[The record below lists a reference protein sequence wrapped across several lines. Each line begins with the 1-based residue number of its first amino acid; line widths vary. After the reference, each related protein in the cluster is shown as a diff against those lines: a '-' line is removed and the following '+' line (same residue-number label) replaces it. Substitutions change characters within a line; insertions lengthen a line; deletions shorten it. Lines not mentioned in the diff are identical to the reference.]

1 MSASADTVVAEY
13 LCNGVAI
20 DGEEFARRA
29 CAPEASC
36 VVEACAGSGKT
47 WLLIAR
53 IVRLL
58 LAGAQPGEVLAI
70 TFTRKAA
77 QEMRERLLRELALL
91 ATAPDEAVVAALHAR
106 GLTIAQAQAQIGVAR
121 DLYERVATARV
132 PLTIETFHGWFW
144 QLIRR
149 APLGAGLPTAPTLA
163 DATAR
168 LLDDAWQQFFAA
180 LEDPRHA
187 RERSAWV
194 DLLQTIGEPAARGLL
209 AAFVAKRA
217 EWWSFAGHDTEG
229 AIERAAAP
237 LHAALDELTAAA
249 PDPFAALRAPA
260 ARAAVAVLVDVWQQV
275 AAPGKNI
282 AEAIERARDWLDRD
296 GAAPEADLC
305 GAAAILLTQ
314 DDAPRKLLLPEAIA
328 KKVPGAADR
337 YARAHATLLALIERL
352 RAIAQ
357 ERAALRLNEAGL
369 RCGALLLE
377 CYQRR
382 KAQTQALDFTDLEW
396 HAHTL
401 LADPD
406 HAAYM
411 QARLDARYR
420 HLLLDEFQ
428 DTNPLQWQVLLGWLA
443 AYDGTGE
450 RPTVFIVGDPKQSI
464 YRFRRADPRVFD
476 AARELLERDYGAL
489 DLRTNVTRRC
499 ARAIVDALNRA
510 LTGSFP
516 RYAPHATRATARG
529 AFVLLPLATA
539 PDEAAASARA
549 GRDTS
554 NSTPPEAGWRDVL
567 ATPRARRDGDAHA
580 REGEQIAAALAHW
593 VARTTVIDDT
603 GHARPACWSDAM
615 VLVPRRTHLAPIEG
629 ALRRA
634 GIPFVSDRRGGL
646 LATLE
651 ADDLIALLEFLITP
665 NADLKLAQVL
675 RSPLFGAADDDLIAL
690 ARATVGS
697 PRPAGGATWW
707 ASLQALDDPSPALAR
722 ARRLL
727 AWWHDLAG
735 VLPVHDL
742 LDRIYFEGDL
752 RRRYAAA
759 APAATAAQVQ
769 ANLDAFIELALAI
782 DAGRYPSL
790 PRFIDELRALKQAP
804 GEESPDEGVI
814 GSDDAVRVMTI
825 HGAKGLEAEI
835 VVLADAHRGQPRESS
850 GVLLVWPP
858 QQARPQHFS
867 LFATA
872 VGCGQARGRW
882 FADEEAQ
889 RALETWNLLYVAA
902 TRARQVLIVSG
913 TAGRNDPGAT
923 AYARLAAA
931 GALSVPTPIESAGTV
946 PSAERARRVYDFL
959 PEPLPTGERRTDA
972 QDRAQGSEAV
982 RLGAAWHAALA
993 ADVAPD
999 ARALALQFGLA
1010 VDRAQEALAAAQ
1022 RVRRAAPL
1030 KRFFE
1035 ARGMDEID
1043 LLAADGTLLRAD
1055 RIVELEDALWV
1066 LDYKWRVGAAER
1078 AGYEAQV
1085 RRYAEVLAEIRPDK
1099 PVRAALI
1106 DADGALFE
1114 VDTADARRP

>member
-1 MSASADTVVAEY
+1 MSAPAAAAVAEY
-13 LCNGVAI
+13 LCNGVAV

-29 CAPEASC
+29 CAPESSC

-47 WLLIAR
+47 WLLVAR

-58 LAGAQPGEVLAI
+58 LAGAQPGEILAI

-106 GLTIAQAQAQIGVAR
+106 GLTMAQARAQIGAAR

-144 QLIRR
+144 QLIGR
-149 APLGAGLPTAPTLA
+149 APLGAGVPTAPTLA
-163 DATAR
+163 EGPAR

-180 LEDPRHA
+180 LEDPRNA
-187 RERSAWV
+187 RERADWLE
-194 DLLQTIGEPAARGLL
+194 LLRTIGEPTARALL
-209 AAFVAKRA
+209 KAFVDKRA
-217 EWWSFAGHDTEG
+217 EWWSFAGADAER
-229 AIERAAAP
+229 AIERAGAP
-237 LHAALDELTAAA
+237 LRAALDELAAGES
-249 PDPFAALRAPA
+249 DPFAALRAPEA
-260 ARAAVAVLVDVWQQV
+260 LAAVAGLVDVWQQV

-282 AEAIERARDWLDRD
+282 AEAIERARDWLARE
-296 GAAPEADLC
+296 GATPDADLQA
-305 GAAAILLTQ
+305 AAAILLTQ
-314 DDAPRKLLLPEAIA
+314 EDAPRKLLLPEAIA
-328 KKVPGAADR
+328 KKAPASAAR
-337 YARAHATLLALIERL
+337 YAQAHETLLARVERL
-352 RAIAQ
+352 RALAA
-357 ERAALRLNEAGL
+357 ERNALRLNDAAL
-369 RCGALLLE
+369 RCGVLLLA
-377 CYQRR
+377 CYQQR
-382 KAQTQALDFTDLEW
+382 KAQSQALDFTDLEW
-396 HAHTL
+396 HARML

-443 AYDGTGE
+443 AYDGADG

-476 AARELLERDYGAL
+476 AARELLERDYGAVH
-489 DLRTNVTRRC
+489 LRTNVTRRNGQ
-499 ARAIVDALNRA
+499 AIVDALNLA
-510 LTGSFP
+510 LTGAFP
-516 RYAPHATRATARG
+516 RYQPHATRATARG

-539 PDEAAASARA
+539 PDEEAAAERAALPPSADSGA
-549 GRDTS
+549 RD
-554 NSTPPEAGWRDVL
+554 PGWRDVL
-567 ATPRARRDGDAHA
+567 TTPRARRAPDAHT
-580 REGEQIAAALAHW
+580 REGEQIAAALGHW
-593 VARTTVIDDT
+593 VAATTVIDAA
-603 GHARPACWSDAM
+603 GHARPARWSDAM
-615 VLVPRRTHLAPIEG
+615 VLVPRRTHLGPIEG
-629 ALRRA
+629 ALRNA

-675 RSPLFGAADDDLIAL
+675 RSPLFAAPDEDLIAL
-690 ARATVGS
+690 ARA
-697 PRPAGGATWW
+697 AGPSWW
-707 ASLQALDDPSPALAR
+707 GRLQAMGDAPPALAR
-722 ARRLL
+722 ARQLL

-759 APAATAAQVQ
+759 TPAATAAQVQ

-804 GEESPDEGVI
+804 GEESPDEGVV
-814 GSDDAVRVMTI
+814 GGDDAVRVMTI

-835 VVLADAHRGQPRESS
+835 VVLADAHRSEPREAS
-850 GVLLVWPP
+850 GVLLAWPP
-858 QQARPQHFS
+858 QQDRPQHFS
-867 LFATA
+867 LFAA
-872 VGCGQARGRW
+872 GAGRGAARAPW
-882 FADEEAQ
+882 FDEEDAQ
-889 RALETWNLLYVAA
+889 RALEGWNLLYVAA

-913 TAGRNDPGAT
+913 AAGRNDPGET
-923 AYARLAAA
+923 AYTRLAVAA
-931 GALSVPTPIESAGTV
+931 QLSVPTPLDSAAAA
-946 PSAERARRVYDFL
+946 PRAEDVRRVHDFL
-959 PEPLPTGERRTDA
+959 PEPLPTGERRADA
-972 QDRAQGSEAV
+972 DDGAGASEAV

-993 ADVAPD
+993 AEVPLD
-999 ARALALQFGLA
+999 ARALALRFGLT
-1010 VDRAQEALAAAQ
+1010 VERAEEALAAVE
-1022 RVRRAAPL
+1022 RVRGAVRL
-1030 KRFFE
+1030 RRFFE
-1035 ARGMDEID
+1035 ARGLDEIEM
-1043 LLAADGTLLRAD
+1043 LAADGTLLRAD
-1055 RIVELEDALWV
+1055 RVVELDDALWV
-1066 LDYKWRVGAAER
+1066 LDYKWRVLAAER

-1085 RRYAEVLAEIRPDK
+1085 RRYASVLAEIRSDK

-1106 DADGALFE
+1106 DAEGALIE
-1114 VDTADARRP
+1114 VDTADVLRA

>member
-1 MSASADTVVAEY
+1 VSASAGATVAEY

-20 DGEEFARRA
+20 SGEEFARRA
-29 CAPEASC
+29 CAPESSC

-47 WLLIAR
+47 WLLVAR

-58 LAGAQPGEVLAI
+58 LAGAQPGEILAI

-106 GLTIAQAQAQIGVAR
+106 GLTIEQARAQCGAAR

-132 PLTIETFHGWFW
+132 PMTIETFHGWFW
-144 QLIRR
+144 QLIGR
-149 APLGAGLPTAPTLA
+149 APLGAGVPAAPTLA
-163 DATAR
+163 EATAR
-168 LLDDAWQQFFAA
+168 LLDDAWQRFFAA
-180 LEDPRHA
+180 LDDPRHA
-187 RERSAWV
+187 RERSDWIE
-194 DLLQTIGEPAARGLL
+194 LLRAIGEPAARALL
-209 AAFVAKRA
+209 GAFVARRA
-217 EWWSFAGHDTEG
+217 EWWSFAGADPEA
-229 AIERAAAP
+229 AIERAGAP
-237 LHAALDELTAAA
+237 LRAALDALGASEA
-249 PDPFAALRAPA
+249 DPFAALRAPQTQ
-260 ARAAVAVLVDVWQQV
+260 AAVATLIDVWQRI

-282 AEAIERARDWLDRD
+282 AGAIECARDWLGR
-296 GAAPEADLC
+296 AEATPEADLR

-314 DDAPRKLLLPEAIA
+314 DGAPRKLLAPEAIA
-328 KKVPGAADR
+328 KKVPAAAQR
-337 YARAHATLLALIERL
+337 YALAHATLLATIERL
-352 RAIAQ
+352 RAIAE
-357 ERAALRLNEAGL
+357 ERAALRLNDAGL
-369 RCGALLLE
+369 RCGVLLLE

-382 KAQTQALDFTDLEW
+382 KAQSQSLDFTDLEW
-396 HAHTL
+396 HARTL

-443 AYDGTGE
+443 AYDGAGE
-450 RPTVFIVGDPKQSI
+450 RPTVFVVGDPKQSI

-476 AARELLERDYGAL
+476 AARELLERDFGAAH
-489 DLRTNVTRRC
+489 LRTNVTRRC
-499 ARAIVDALNRA
+499 SQSVVDALNRA
-510 LTGSFP
+510 LTGAYP
-516 RYAPHATRATARG
+516 RYEPHATRATARG
-529 AFVLLPLATA
+529 AFVLLPLARA
-539 PDEAAASARA
+539 ADEEAASAPSEPHA
-549 GRDTS
+549 S
-554 NSTPPEAGWRDVL
+554 ECPPPQGDGWRDVL
-567 ATPRARRDGDAHA
+567 TTPRTRRGGDAHT
-580 REGEQIAAALAHW
+580 REGEQIAAALAYW
-593 VARTTVIDDT
+593 VAKTTVIDDT
-603 GHARPACWSDAM
+603 GQARPARWSDAM

-675 RSPLFGAADDDLIAL
+675 RSPLFGASDDDLIVL
-690 ARATVGS
+690 ARAAAGS
-697 PRPAGGATWW
+697 PPDAQGATWW
-707 ASLQALDDPSPALAR
+707 ARLQALNDAPPALAR
-722 ARRLL
+722 ARQLL

-759 APAATAAQVQ
+759 APAATVAQVQ

-804 GEESPDEGVI
+804 GEESPDEGAA
-814 GSDDAVRVMTI
+814 GGDDAVRVMTV

-835 VVLADAHRGQPRESS
+835 VVLADAHRAEPREAS

-867 LFATA
+867 LFAA
-872 VGCGQARGRW
+872 AGRGQARAQW
-882 FADEEAQ
+882 FADEEGQ

-902 TRARQVLIVSG
+902 TRARQVLVVTG

-931 GALSVPTPIESAGTV
+931 AELSVPTPIEPAAIAQRV
-946 PSAERARRVYDFL
+946 AQAPHVYDFL
-959 PEPLPTGERRTDA
+959 PEPVPTGERTEA
-972 QDRAQGSEAV
+972 QDRVEGSEAV

-993 ADVAPD
+993 AEVTPD
-999 ARALALQFGLA
+999 ARALALQFGLT
-1010 VDRAQEALAAAQ
+1010 VDLAKEALAAVE
-1022 RVRRAAPL
+1022 RVRAAAPL
-1030 KRFFE
+1030 RRFFE
-1035 ARGMDEID
+1035 AQAMDEIEMV
-1043 LLAADGTLLRAD
+1043 AADGTLLRAD
-1055 RIVELEDALWV
+1055 RVVELDDALWV
-1066 LDYKWRVGAAER
+1066 LDYKWRVLASER

-1085 RRYAEVLAEIRPDK
+1085 RGYAAVLAEIRPDK

-1106 DADGALFE
+1106 DSDGALVE
-1114 VDTADARRP
+1114 VDTSGLQRA